1 MSNRCFDFACS
12 VALLSISIAQVARAE
27 VYTSCAQDGAKYKQ
41 RSAEL
46 QSIAAADQADRENN
60 VLKPGALE
68 RDRLRR
74 MRVGEIFGEGC
85 MLNADDFYS
94 GAIVYQHGDRPEH
107 FFQTYVWANRALELG
122 KEDARIWTALGIDR
136 YLVNSGRK
144 QLFATQFFKPDLNP
158 KTCYC
163 LEQVEAGFP
172 DDKRKASTGRSYS
185 GSISYLTELNKGLN
199 CEAKQCDRPLAN
211 TPVGSLPGI
220 W

>member
-1 MSNRCFDFACS
+1 MRCGNTAFALATALMSLILAP
-12 VALLSISIAQVARAE
+12 AARAE
-27 VYTSCAQDGAKYKQ
+27 MYRPCADDVAKHTQ

-46 QSIAAADQADRENN
+46 KSIAAADQADRENK
-60 VLKPGALE
+60 VLKPGAVE

-122 KEDARIWTALGIDR
+122 KEEARTWAALGIDR
-136 YLVNSGRK
+136 YLVNSGKK
-144 QLFATQFFKPDLNP
+144 QLFATQFAKPDLKP
-158 KTCYC
+158 ETCYC
-163 LEQVEAGFP
+163 IEQTEEAFP
-172 DDKRKASTGRSYS
+172 DDRRKVITGRSYS
-185 GSISYLTELNKGLN
+185 DSLSYLNELNKGLK
-199 CEAKQCDRPLAN
+199 CKSKQCDKPLAN
-211 TPVGSLPGI
+211 NPAGSLPGV